1 MLRVI
6 WFSKESFKR
15 FVYKDEMKLIATYR
29 PYSINF
35 SLPKKL
41 TQSFFYMKIQ
51 LIYHS

>member
-15 FVYKDEMKLIATYR
+15 FVYKDEMKLIATY
-29 PYSINF
+29 SINF

-41 TQSFFYMKIQ
+41 TQSFFI
-51 LIYHS
+51 